1 MDTLKEFRFFPYY
14 LNSRRIADI
23 TGERLPLASQTSLN
37 NNSST
42 RVDAMDATLRASRR
56 LIYSGKVPNLVSLI
70 SRREIANERVL
81 SFVWGVFT
89 FRGASKALDL
99 ELKGKPI
106 VNGSFS
112 GTIPLGDREYKISG
126 QMHNEHYYS
135 DSSISVLTKKR
146 RMLILGHFDFSDED
160 SVIVS
165 PYVMGELVEDR
176 YFATSL
182 SSSIRVFPNMIDQF
196 AKIREI
202 PLPSKEELRLLET
215 MPEDDVKQAF
225 ADIIGEPYVPKDW
238 GGEKSDLTTTK
249 ITLDGKTHPTA
260 FIFKGPSVRGEMHP
274 ANMGKRGDQLVRV
287 FDEPV
292 NLVVVQHW
300 NKIANSVVRIAEALA
315 YDPRQPRQ
323 YCIIDGS
330 ETAHILKAYGRL
342 K

>member
-1 MDTLKEFRFFPYY
+1 MDKLKEFRFFPYY

-42 RVDAMDATLRASRR
+42 RVGAMDATLRASKR
-56 LIYSGKVPNLVSLI
+56 LMYSGQVPNLASLVS
-70 SRREIANERVL
+70 REIVHDRVL

-112 GTIPLGDREYKISG
+112 GSIPLGDREYRMSG

-135 DSSISVLTKKR
+135 DSSITVLTKKR
-146 RMLILGHFDFSDED
+146 RMFILGHFDFSDED
-160 SVIVS
+160 NVIVS
-165 PYVMGELVEDR
+165 PYLMGELVEDR
-176 YFATSL
+176 YFANSL
-182 SSSIRVFPNMIDQF
+182 SSSIRVFPDMIDQF
-196 AKIREI
+196 ARIKEV
-202 PLPSKEELRLLET
+202 PLPSKEELRLLEA

-225 ADIIGEPYVPKDW
+225 ADIIGEHYVPKDW

-249 ITLDGKTHPTA
+249 ITLAGQRHPTA
-260 FIFKGPSVRGEMHP
+260 FIFKGPSVKGEMHP

-323 YCIIDGS
+323 YCIIDGL